1 MLFPTVTF
9 AVFFVAVFAAHL
21 ALRDRPRAWKWA
33 MLAASYVFYGWWDWR
48 FCGLIAASTGANWAF
63 GSAVDGA
70 PYRRRRTIVGISV
83 LTNLLVLGTFKY
95 YGFFVEAVS
104 SGFGSDRSLPAL
116 NLVLPI
122 GISFFTFQA
131 LSYVVDIH
139 RGKLHGRSLLDFA
152 VYLAFFPQLV
162 AGPIV
167 RATEFLPQLDRL
179 TDRKDQASP
188 VAHHPIEVSEAAWLI
203 ARGLFKKVVIASYLA
218 DSVVD
223 TTFAAPS
230 LASRTELLLA
240 FYGYAV
246 QIYADFS
253 GYTDMAIGAALLLG
267 FRFPTNFDNPY
278 RALSVQDF
286 WRRWHMTLSR
296 WLRDYLYIPL
306 GGNKISPL
314 ATYRN
319 LMATM
324 ILGGLWHG
332 AAWTFVAWG
341 TIHGLALAIERL
353 VGNWRQGAP
362 GRNRVR
368 AGDPGEGGEAR
379 VAPAE
384 GAWTRLLPLVPVA
397 RWVVTFHLVGLAW
410 VLFRAETFG
419 LAWDF
424 FTGLVSA
431 PFGSLPDPLATIVIA
446 VAIAAQ
452 VAPPAIGTRLQLAY
466 ARMDPALQSIGL
478 GGWIFLVARLGPE
491 GVAPF
496 IYFQF

>member
-9 AVFFVAVFAAHL
+9 AVFFVVIFAAHL
-21 ALRDRPRAWKWA
+21 ALRDRPTAWKWA
-33 MLAASYVFYGWWDWR
+33 MLAGSYVFYGWWDWR
-48 FCGLIAASTGANWAF
+48 FCGLIALSTLANWAF
-63 GSAVDGA
+63 GAAIDGA
-70 PYRRRRTIVGISV
+70 PYRRRRTLIGFSV
-83 LTNLLVLGTFKY
+83 IANLVVLGAFKY
-95 YGFFVEAVS
+95 YGFFAEAIS
-104 SGFGSDRSLPAL
+104 TTFGSEHTLPAL
-116 NLVLPI
+116 DLVLPI

-139 RGKLHGRSLLDFA
+139 RGRLEGRPLLDFA

-179 TDRKDQASP
+179 TDRKGQVSP
-188 VAHHPIEVSEAAWLI
+188 VAHAPIEISEAAWLI
-203 ARGLFKKVVIASYLA
+203 GRGMFKKVVIASYLA
-218 DSVVD
+218 ETVVD
-223 TTFAAPS
+223 PVFTAPS
-230 LASRTELLLA
+230 LADRTELLLA
-240 FYGYAV
+240 FYGYAI

-253 GYTDMAIGAALLLG
+253 GYTDMAIGIALLLG

-278 RALSVQDF
+278 RALSIQDF

-341 TIHGLALAIERL
+341 TIHGVALAVERL
-353 VGNWRQGAP
+353 VENWRSDHSHQDRTLTSEGSRP
-362 GRNRVR
+362 GSS
-368 AGDPGEGGEAR
+368 
-379 VAPAE
+379 
-384 GAWTRLLPLVPVA
+384 LLIPVA
-397 RWVVTFHLVGLAW
+397 RWLVTFHVVGLAW

-424 FTGLVSA
+424 FTGLVAA
-431 PFGSLPDPLATIVIA
+431 PFGPIANPLAAAVIVIA
-446 VAIAAQ
+446 IGVQ
-452 VAPPAIGTRLQLAY
+452 LVPADIGTRLRLAY
-466 ARMDPALQSIGL
+466 ARLDPALQSIGF